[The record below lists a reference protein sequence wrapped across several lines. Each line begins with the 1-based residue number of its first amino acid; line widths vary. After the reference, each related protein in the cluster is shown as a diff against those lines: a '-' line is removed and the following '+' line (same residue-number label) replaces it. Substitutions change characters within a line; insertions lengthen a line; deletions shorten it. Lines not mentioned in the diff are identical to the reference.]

1 MRALTLQESA
11 AVGGGDGIIGTIA
24 LIAVASWIW
33 QNRDA
38 LNEIAQSAAVE
49 LVDIDAECGNKP

>member
-24 LIAVASWIW
+24 LLAVAGWIW
-33 QNRDA
+33 QNREA
-38 LNEIAQSAAVE
+38 LNAIAQSVASNLA
-49 LVDIDAECGNKP
+49 DIDAECGNKP